1 MFQRFTQHPAFVGES
16 YPQHF
21 VKAAVFGG
29 QMIAAGLAC
38 VVHAALPFLFQHTG
52 SDAIGKLHKAM
63 EQRRLRDA
71 ASENV
76 VSDIPPSSGESATS
90 SSG

>member
-1 MFQRFTQHPAFVGES
+1 MFEHFTEHPAAVGES

-38 VVHAALPFLFQHTG
+38 VVHAALPFLFQRTA
-52 SDAIGKLHKAM
+52 SDMIGRLNQAL
-63 EQRRLRDA
+63 EQRRRHNAESD
-71 ASENV
+71 NI
-76 VSDIPPSSGESATS
+76 VSDKALSVREPATS
-90 SSG
+90 